1 MTFER
6 KPFQVRSE
14 ELRVSYTPE
23 LNTDMWVVT
32 VLAPHDEFKGGLPI
46 FDKLKDNAT
55 VERDYNYFS
64 SLWQDYDV
72 RVLGD
77 GQ

>member
-6 KPFQVRSE
+6 KPFQVHSDE
-14 ELRVSYTPE
+14 FWVDYTPE
-23 LNTDMWVVT
+23 QNTDMWVVT
-32 VLAPHDEFKGGLPI
+32 VLTPHDEFKGGLPI
-46 FDKLKDNAT
+46 FDKLQDNST

-72 RVLGD
+72 SVLV
-77 GQ
+77 